1 MSLSAKEC
9 QMAIGATVVDSIPVV
24 GSTVHTFDKLKD
36 LRYVEY
42 VTVGSMSVPVTL
54 TFRTSS
60 VGNRDRNFGCTLKF
74 DPGLY
79 DPADAVPAGRITVSL
94 NVAASEGDDMTPA
107 AIANYV
113 RYTLGALLQASLI
126 ETLRDGGV

>member
-1 MSLSAKEC
+1 
-9 QMAIGATVVDSIPVV
+9 MAIGSTVVDSIPVV
-24 GSTVHTFDKLKD
+24 GTTVHTFDKLKD

-42 VTVGSMSVPVTL
+42 VTVGSNQVPVTL

-60 VGNRDRNFGCTLKF
+60 VGSRERIFGATLKF

-79 DPADAVPAGRITVSL
+79 DAADAVPSGRITVSL

-113 RYTLGALLQASLI
+113 RYFMGALLQASLV
-126 ETLRDGGV
+126 ETLRDGAV